1 MWLLLL
7 LIQKFL
13 GHHQLTKGAMRK
25 ASQLVCHHEAE
36 IVSGGEAGK
45 GAGAE
50 EGGVSGLAV
59 Q

>member
-1 MWLLLL
+1 MWLL

-13 GHHQLTKGAMRK
+13 GHHHQLTKGAMRK

-50 EGGVSGLAV
+50 EGGVSGVAV